1 MWKKVQYGHLYELD
15 FDDPLRPLF
24 LLIDDF
30 ASLRVLNVIFEHI
43 MSEP

>member
-15 FDDPLRPLF
+15 FNGPLRPLF

-43 MSEP
+43 TVKP